1 VTNPADLVAI
11 EARLK
16 SILDPY
22 RDRLEDGP
30 IYGRLFLRRP
40 GAKAHDW
47 FAGVVVAST
56 HVSLFLLPVHT
67 YPRLLD
73 GMSDAL
79 RKRRKGAS
87 TFNFSSVDEALFGEL
102 ADLVERSFEAY
113 MSKDERVAPAGTS
126 AEMEARV
133 P

>member
-1 VTNPADLVAI
+1 MTSPADLATI
-11 EARLK
+11 EARLNG
-16 SILDPY
+16 ILDPY

-47 FAGVVVAST
+47 FAGVVVASR

-79 RKRRKGAS
+79 RTRKKGAS
-87 TFNFSSVDEALFGEL
+87 TFNFSTVDEALFAEL
-102 ADLVERSFEAY
+102 AQLVERGFEAY
-113 MSKDERVAPAGTS
+113 MSKGASLEPAG
-126 AEMEARV
+126 AAADVEGGAR
-133 P
+133 